1 MEEGRSWETSI
12 LVPIASTWSIA
23 CSNCKGAWK
32 MWLTEC
38 LEEGSACDYL
48 AGCNGTGHSIA
59 THLESPD
66 LSVTQAFLQTN
77 CRTLGVSSSWGPG
90 DPICTV
96 ATATVTSL
104 PLVP

>member
-38 LEEGSACDYL
+38 LGRGQL
-48 AGCNGTGHSIA
+48 
-59 THLESPD
+59 
-66 LSVTQAFLQTN
+66 VTTLQDAME
-77 CRTLGVSSSWGPG
+77 P
-90 DPICTV
+90 
-96 ATATVTSL
+96 ATAL
-104 PLVP
+104 PHTWSHQT